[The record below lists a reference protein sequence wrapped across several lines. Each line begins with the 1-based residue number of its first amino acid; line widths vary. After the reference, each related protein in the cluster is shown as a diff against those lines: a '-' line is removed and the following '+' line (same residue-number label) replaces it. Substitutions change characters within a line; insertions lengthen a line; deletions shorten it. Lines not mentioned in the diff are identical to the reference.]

1 MRALILILLTVRL
14 AVSAT
19 VNWTNTAGLDSA
31 PYGPGDTVMLWG
43 TFTNKYTI
51 TNSGT
56 AGSPITF
63 AFASGAKFSKPT
75 FTTGALAVNGQS
87 YITILNGFLECT
99 DNGTALGNQV
109 DSIGIDAYTGGGA
122 TSLVISNMTVTNMY
136 MRTYKSATDG
146 NRYGVGINLGAWNG
160 LWVMDCN
167 LSDGDTMIGG
177 AALNGQT
184 MTNVY
189 LLRNTIRQCNHGM
202 SLGTAGG
209 AASAW
214 IKSVV
219 VASNRV
225 DDLDHWDNH
234 SNLHLDGFIFF
245 HEATAGGF
253 KDWAIYA
260 NEIGPNIGITNT
272 AAIFMPVYAN
282 AAGDNIQ
289 IYNNLFT
296 AAAGYSWNNGH
307 VVLGYCTN
315 SAIFNNTFYQNDRTG
330 IGLKVS
336 YGELAVSNNI
346 FFNTGIAV
354 YISGATLADFGGFID
369 YNVYYGSTALNFQV
383 PLGQDTFAQWKSE
396 TGFDSNSITNQP
408 LLDASYVPTSED
420 TAAKNTGQ
428 NLSAWFTTDKN
439 SVTRSDWY
447 AGAFEYQA
455 TAPAF
460 SSSVARG
467 RLTLRNGARLR

>member
-1 MRALILILLTVRL
+1 MRALILLLLTIRISI
-14 AVSAT
+14 SAT
-19 VNWTNTAGLDSA
+19 VNWTNTVGLDSA

-75 FTTGALAVNGQS
+75 FTTGAIAVNAKS
-87 YITILNGFLECT
+87 NITILNGFIECT

-109 DSIGIDAYTGGGA
+109 DSIGIDAYTGGG
-122 TSLVISNMTVTNMY
+122 SMNLVISNMTVTNMY
-136 MRTYKSATDG
+136 MRTYKSASDG

-160 LWVMDCN
+160 LWIMDCN

-184 MTNVY
+184 MTNVF
-189 LLRNTIRQCNHGM
+189 LIRNTILQCNHGM
-202 SLGTAGG
+202 SIGTAGG

-225 DDLDHWDNH
+225 DRLDYWDNH

-346 FFNTGIAV
+346 FYNTGIAV

-369 YNVYYGSTALNFQV
+369 YNVYYGSPALQFQV

-408 LLDASYVPTSED
+408 LLDANYIPTSAD

-439 SVTRSDWY
+439 GVIRSDWY
-447 AGAFEYQA
+447 AGAFEFVPNQPSIGV
-455 TAPAF
+455 TISTGIPNSKVDF
-460 SSSVARG
+460 
-467 RLTLRNGARLR
+467 